1 MTTLDLKQGLSI
13 VIPFYNEGSN
23 TRKSIE
29 AIFEASASAMF
40 PFEVIAVDDGSTDN
54 FSQNNLPEKT
64 IFIKKNHSGRLE
76 TRLRGMDAAKFQNVL
91 FIDAR
96 VWVDRDSLINLQLLI
111 EENPESRF
119 WNGHVLLNS
128 TSPINTI
135 WETLVGVGWKRIAR
149 NETTKYGLSDFDRYP
164 KGTGFFLANKSDW
177 LEAFAKIQKNDNSN
191 VPISDDTRLL
201 REFAKKDEIWLSG
214 KVSAKYFGRATFR
227 GFLKNSYYR
236 GQTFVDSYWKSPT
249 VFGKLVRSSLPLGI
263 GLASASV
270 FLEGVKGGIL
280 LGFSIVLLSSASFF
294 LYSLKS
300 WKSYSRACK
309 ESALII
315 PLLLIFGAGF
325 VKAYLLGFRSRLN
338 SEE

>member
-1 MTTLDLKQGLSI
+1 MAPVDLKKGLSI

-23 TRKSIE
+23 TSKSVE
-29 AIFEASASAMF
+29 AILEAGAQASF

-64 IFIKKNHSGRLE
+64 IYIKKNHSGRLE
-76 TRLRGMDAAKFQNVL
+76 TRMKGIDAAKFQNVL

-96 VWVDRDSLINLQLLI
+96 VWLERDSLENLNLLI
-111 EENPESRF
+111 EENPNSRF
-119 WNGHVLLNS
+119 WNGHVMLTS
-128 TSPINTI
+128 KSPINTI

-149 NETTKYGLSDFDRYP
+149 NETTRYGLSDFDRYP

-191 VPISDDTRLL
+191 LPISDDTKLL
-201 REFAKKDEIWLSG
+201 REFAKKDEIWISG
-214 KVSAKYFGRATFR
+214 KVSAKYSGRSTLR

-249 VFGKLVRSSLPLGI
+249 VFGKLVKSSLPLGI
-263 GLASASV
+263 GLACASV

-280 LGFSIVLLSSASFF
+280 LGFGFVLLSSASFF

-300 WKSYSRACK
+300 WKSFSRACK

-315 PLLLIFGAGF
+315 PLLLIFSAGF
-325 VKAYLLGFRSRLN
+325 VKAYVLGFRSRLN
-338 SEE
+338 S